1 MRFSIPLSKNKEYFW
16 KKILYRSKEEFDF
29 QAHALQNHAQ
39 SRIFFSD
46 IQKLESVDT
55 NETEV
60 KFEPPE
66 EDVSGIKIDS
76 FLEENGSYEEPDFLN
91 EGKFSSLV
99 LNLN

>member
-1 MRFSIPLSKNKEYFW
+1 M
-16 KKILYRSKEEFDF
+16 YRSKEEFDF

-46 IQKLESVDT
+46 IQKLENVNAT
-55 NETEV
+55 ETEV

-66 EDVSGIKIDS
+66 EDVSDIKIDS

-91 EGKFSSLV
+91 EGKFSIILIVVRTEQKKNKTHSKIGH
-99 LNLN
+99 